1 MDDTQYLQHCRG
13 LWQDFANT
21 LARRTAALD
30 EENPLRLLAAEF
42 LALPEAELYS
52 DGAPLALRLFSHHPE
67 FAPTFPRSLLW
78 FLGGDCL
85 HVMTDEEIT
94 TFQALDEER
103 LAAAACGETYAYG
116 AEARTRLQLP

>member
-13 LWQDFANT
+13 LWQDFAKT
-21 LARRTAALD
+21 LALRTAALD
-30 EENPLRLLAAEF
+30 EENPLRLLAEEF

-52 DGAPLALRLFSHHPE
+52 DGAPLVMRLFSHHPE

-85 HVMTDEEIT
+85 HVMTDEEVA

-103 LAAAACGETYAYG
+103 LAAAERGETYAYG
-116 AEARTRLQLP
+116 AEARARLQLP

>member
-1 MDDTQYLQHCRG
+1 MDDTQYLHYCRG
-13 LWQDFANT
+13 LWQDFADT

-30 EENPLRLLAAEF
+30 EENPLRLLAQECQAV
-42 LALPEAELYS
+42 PEAELYR
-52 DGAPLALRLFSHHPE
+52 DGSALAMRLFSHHPE

-85 HVMTDEEIT
+85 HVMTDEEIA

-103 LAAAACGETYAYG
+103 QACAERGEIFDYR
-116 AEARTRLQLP
+116 AEASARLRLS